1 MRSRGFTLLEVMV
14 ALSILA
20 TALVALL
27 SLQARNIQVVAEDRQ
42 IVRATLL
49 AQETMTRAL
58 LDQPFPDVGERSG
71 SFDDEPPFVWSVE
84 VRPAG
89 LAELAELLREI
100 HVRVAWDRGETDR
113 VELITHVRKPDL

>member
-1 MRSRGFTLLEVMV
+1 MSNRGFTLLEVMV

-49 AQETMTRAL
+49 AQEVMTRVL
-58 LDQPFPDVGERSG
+58 LEQPFPDVGERGG
-71 SFDDEPPFVWSVE
+71 SFEEDPPFVWAVE

-89 LAELAELLREI
+89 MAEIAELLREI

-113 VELITHVRKPDL
+113 VDLVTHVRRPE